1 MDGQSFATSLQAQIN
16 YEPVERFDV
25 KFAYRFYDVKTTY
38 SGQLLQKP
46 LVAKD
51 RLFLNISYSTI
62 NKWAFDYTINWQ
74 GKKRIPDTKTNPV
87 IYQRPEFSPDFM
99 VMNAQISKNWQ
110 DKFEIYL
117 GAENL
122 LNYRQED
129 PIISNEDP
137 FGPYFDS
144 SLIWGPVFGRN
155 VYMGLRYKIQ

>member
-1 MDGQSFATSLQAQIN
+1 M
-16 YEPVERFDV
+16 
-25 KFAYRFYDVKTTY
+25 
-38 SGQLLQKP
+38 
-46 LVAKD
+46 
-51 RLFLNISYSTI
+51 
-62 NKWAFDYTINWQ
+62 
-74 GKKRIPDTKTNPV
+74 

-110 DKFEIYL
+110 EKFEIYL